1 MYNLILYTCTHSI
14 RIIAQ
19 PDPETVV
26 VTGIVVNEGQVGE
39 TVLIGAVL
47 GGVFGVVL
55 VGGAVVAVVLV
66 VACLMVYLSRRKQ
79 KTPFVE

>member
-1 MYNLILYTCTHSI
+1 MHTRSI
-14 RIIAQ
+14 HIIIAQ

-26 VTGIVVNEGQVGE
+26 VTGIVSEEQVGE

-47 GGVFGVVL
+47 GGVLGVVL
-55 VGGAVVAVVLV
+55 VGGAIVAVILV

>member
-1 MYNLILYTCTHSI
+1 MHKYSI
-14 RIIAQ
+14 CIIAQ

-26 VTGIVVNEGQVGE
+26 VNEGQVGE
-39 TVLIGAVL
+39 IIIIGAVL
-47 GGVFGVVL
+47 GGVFGIVI

>member
-1 MYNLILYTCTHSI
+1 MYNLITHAHI
-14 RIIAQ
+14 VCIVAQ
-19 PDPETVV
+19 PDPEMVV
-26 VTGIVVNEGQVGE
+26 VTGVVVNEGQVGE
-39 TVLIGAVL
+39 TVIIGAVL
-47 GGVFGVVL
+47 GGVFGIVL

>member
-1 MYNLILYTCTHSI
+1 MYNLTHAHI
-14 RIIAQ
+14 VRIVAQ
-19 PDPETVV
+19 PDPEMVV
-26 VTGIVVNEGQVGE
+26 VTGVVVNEGQVGE
-39 TVLIGAVL
+39 TVIIGAVL
-47 GGVFGVVL
+47 GGVFGIVL

>member
-1 MYNLILYTCTHSI
+1 MYTHI
-14 RIIAQ
+14 PYRVCIIAQ

-26 VTGIVVNEGQVGE
+26 VNEGQVGE
-39 TVLIGAVL
+39 TVIIGAVL
-47 GGVFGVVL
+47 GGVFGIVL

-79 KTPFVE
+79 KVPFVE